1 MTNKVEIRYHTNMA
15 LYRADFLQGNTK
27 VGYKNLTADEADAV
41 SEICALPSEG
51 ELLRF
56 PADFLKEEL
65 EQIGS
70 IDFESNLMILLGQ
83 LAR

>member
-1 MTNKVEIRYHTNMA
+1 MKNKVEVRYFTDQA
-15 LYRADFLQGNTK
+15 LYRADFLKGNTK
-27 VGYKNLTADEADAV
+27 VGYKNLTEDEADAI

-70 IDFESNLMILLGQ
+70 IDFESNLFTILQ
-83 LAR
+83 ELAH

>member
-1 MTNKVEIRYHTNMA
+1 MSNTVRIQYHTNMA
-15 LYRADFLQGNTK
+15 LYRLDFLKDGTP
-27 VGYKNLTADEADAV
+27 VGYKNLTNDEADAI
-41 SEICALPSEG
+41 SEIDTLPSEG
-51 ELLRF
+51 EVLSF

-70 IDFESNLMILLGQ
+70 IDFESNLMVLLGQ